1 MRRNSDI
8 AIRFITLCST
18 HSYTGYF
25 NEIFTTCNK
34 VDIIWKLFSQWLH
47 WYKSQLHTTYLDWD
61 TGCQLA
67 MTKSLYST
75 IICDPIWENRPC
87 TARDKKWDYDCIHIY
102 VISTS
107 SYQNLKRI
115 GAVVS
120 ELWAKK
126 YRSFITIVFAK
137 NVIECVTK
145 YKCYYSVYYQCH
157 NWTHVCGNFCLWE
170 WNMHEQIIL
179 LAKTYLRVLIKMKRT
194 VELNGRSQ

>member
-18 HSYTGYF
+18 HLYTSYF

-75 IICDPIWENRPC
+75 IIFQTPLAD
-87 TARDKKWDYDCIHIY
+87 
-102 VISTS
+102 
-107 SYQNLKRI
+107 
-115 GAVVS
+115 S
-120 ELWAKK
+120 ELIQTLTL
-126 YRSFITIVFAK
+126 S
-137 NVIECVTK
+137 
-145 YKCYYSVYYQCH
+145 SVEFEKALK
-157 NWTHVCGNFCLWE
+157 WSKTPVCSPRFF
-170 WNMHEQIIL
+170 
-179 LAKTYLRVLIKMKRT
+179 KDF
-194 VELNGRSQ
+194 